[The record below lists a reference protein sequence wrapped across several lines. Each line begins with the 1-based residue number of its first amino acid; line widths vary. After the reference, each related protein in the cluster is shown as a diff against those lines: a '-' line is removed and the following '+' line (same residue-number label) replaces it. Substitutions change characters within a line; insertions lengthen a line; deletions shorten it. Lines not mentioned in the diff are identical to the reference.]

1 MSHVRVWSFQPA
13 SGRESEFSAAY
24 SGDGVWAKLFRQ
36 AEGFV
41 GTRLLAPPDAGGRW
55 LTLDE
60 WQSRDAFERFQA
72 TLGETYRGLDEELAG
87 LTSDEQFI
95 GAFEG

>member
-13 SGRESEFSAAY
+13 AGRESAFAAAY
-24 SGDGVWAKLFRQ
+24 SGNGVWAKLFGQ

-41 GTRLLAPPDAGGRW
+41 GTRLLAPEETGGRW

-60 WQSRDAFERFQA
+60 WESRTAFDRFQA
-72 TLGETYRGLDEELAG
+72 TLGDAYKSLDEELEG
-87 LTSDEQFI
+87 LTADEQFI
-95 GAFEG
+95 GAFDG

>member
-13 SGRESEFSAAY
+13 TDREHEFAAAY
-24 SGDGVWAKLFRQ
+24 AGDGVWARLFRQ

-41 GTRLLAPPDAGGRW
+41 GTRLLAPEEAGGRW

-60 WQSRDAFERFQA
+60 WQSRDAFDRFQLA
-72 TLGETYRGLDEELAG
+72 HGDAYRSLDDELSG
-87 LTSDEQFI
+87 LTTDERFI
-95 GAFEG
+95 GAFES

>member
-1 MSHVRVWSFQPA
+1 MSHIRVWSFQPA
-13 SGRESEFSAAY
+13 PGQESAFAAAY
-24 SGDGVWAKLFRQ
+24 SSDGVWARLFRQ

-41 GTRLLAPPDAGGRW
+41 GTRLLAPAETGGRW
-55 LTLDE
+55 LTFDE
-60 WQSRDAFERFQA
+60 WESRDAFDRFQG
-72 TLGETYRGLDEELAG
+72 TLGEAYRSLDEELAG